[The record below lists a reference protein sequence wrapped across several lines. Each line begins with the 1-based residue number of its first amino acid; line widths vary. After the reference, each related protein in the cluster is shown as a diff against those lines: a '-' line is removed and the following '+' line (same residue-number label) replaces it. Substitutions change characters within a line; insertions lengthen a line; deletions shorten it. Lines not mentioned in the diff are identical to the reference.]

1 MASDLWFYAFFFA
14 WGSLCLVIYHAYLR
28 KIILFLRNRSMYL
41 HYHFIDTGDYGDRVF
56 CEGTNII
63 YNKPY
68 MYVKDC
74 INNRTLFY
82 KSDEVEPVKV
92 ERDLTKYKYFC
103 FTKEFDIQN
112 KSDVLKMLLVLAI
125 ENKLIVLLVI
135 AIAVSIIAAVANAYI
150 SITSS
155 QEILKTIQALPPPTL
170 PPGE

>member
-1 MASDLWFYAFFFA
+1 
-14 WGSLCLVIYHAYLR
+14 
-28 KIILFLRNRSMYL
+28 
-41 HYHFIDTGDYGDRVF
+41 
-56 CEGTNII
+56 
-63 YNKPY
+63 

-125 ENKLIVLLVI
+125 ENKLIILLVI
-135 AIAVSIIAAVANAYI
+135 AIAVSIIAANRSMSVQIERNLLVLPNSCLAPLCI
-150 SITSS
+150 SLHDS
-155 QEILKTIQALPPPTL
+155 QRLAAIAVE
-170 PPGE
+170 